1 MAQSLHRGTPDEF
14 LGREEAGSP
23 SQTLREMGDLFRAE
37 TRLEVYFLSRNPSTQ
52 EWEEKGFSGAVQ
64 MPAFCQLVRSVP
76 EGLARCAAS
85 HREMAQRAGA
95 DSCLTTLRC
104 HANLLCFSLPV
115 SILGNGKGCLQT
127 TGVLGREE
135 RSQRFPLLYKK
146 VADLGLRDDEMTEF
160 IDGMKEVSPHHLEHI
175 PEWLDLFGT
184 HLAEGN
190 NGGRGG
196 VSASQATLYHQ
207 PPTANS
213 GAGQDLLSIRE
224 HAGRRAILPAP
235 QSNRSCGFSAAV
247 AEGVA
252 EFVEQHY
259 ALPAT
264 GQAVAQILG
273 FEASYFGKSFKKHRH
288 ISLAKHVQQ
297 VRLLRA
303 KTLLGNPYI
312 ALAEIAKRTGFSDA
326 SYFIRV
332 FRKVYGMTP
341 SQFRKTVEDGA
352 ES

>member
-1 MAQSLHRGTPDEF
+1 MSQSLRGGTPDES
-14 LGREEAGSP
+14 LGREEVGWP
-23 SQTLREMGDLFRAE
+23 SETLREMGGLFRAQ
-37 TRLEVYFLSRNPSTQ
+37 TGLEVYLLSQHPSTQ
-52 EWEEKGFSGAVQ
+52 QWEEKGLSGAVQ

-76 EGLARCAAS
+76 EGLARCTAS
-85 HREMAQRAGA
+85 HREMGQRAGA
-95 DSCLTTLRC
+95 DSRLTSLRC
-104 HANLLCFSLPV
+104 HASLLCFSLPV
-115 SILGNGKGCLQT
+115 SIPGNGKGCLQT

-135 RSQRFPLLYKK
+135 RSQSFPLMYEK
-146 VADLGLRDDEMTEF
+146 VADLGLPDDEMTEF

-190 NGGRGG
+190 DGARGG

-213 GAGQDLLSIRE
+213 GVGQGLLSIRE

-259 ALPAT
+259 ALPIT
-264 GQAVAQILG
+264 SQSVAQILG
-273 FEASYFGKSFKKHRH
+273 FEASYFGKSFKEHRNN
-288 ISLAKHVQQ
+288 SLPKHVQQ
-297 VRLLRA
+297 IRLLRA
-303 KTLLGNPYI
+303 KTLLVNPYI
-312 ALAEIAKRTGFSDA
+312 TLAEIAKRTGFSDT

-332 FRKVYGMTP
+332 FRKAFGMTP

-352 ES
+352 